1 MDFASRMAEE
11 KIQQA
16 ITEGQFD
23 NLPGK
28 GKPLELEDLSGMP
41 QDMRMS
47 YLMMKNSG
55 FLPEEVQVKKEIA
68 SLEEMI
74 EYCKDPDEKER
85 HKRKLSE
92 KELRWK
98 MLLEKQSLS
107 HNRSAR
113 KYRHKL
119 TRFFSGG

>member
-16 ITEGQFD
+16 LKEGQFD

-41 QDMRMS
+41 QEMRMS

-55 FLPEEVQVKKEIA
+55 FLPEEVRVRKEIA

-74 EYCKDPDEKER
+74 AHCENPEER
-85 HKRKLSE
+85 ERQKRRLSE
-92 KELRWK
+92 KELKWK
-98 MLLEKQSLS
+98 MLLEKNALAG
-107 HNRSAR
+107 NRAVR
-113 KYRHKL
+113 KYQRQINRL
-119 TRFFSGG
+119 FGGG

>member
-11 KIQQA
+11 KIQKA
-16 ITEGQFD
+16 IQEGQFE

-55 FLPEEVQVKKEIA
+55 YLPEEVRVRKEIV

-74 EYCKDPDEKER
+74 EICKDPEERER
-85 HKRKLSE
+85 HKKKLSE
-92 KELRWK
+92 KELKWK
-98 MLLEKQSLS
+98 MMMEKNTMST
-107 HNRSAR
+107 NRSAR
-113 KYRHKL
+113 KYRNKINRL
-119 TRFFSGG
+119 FGGA